1 MHQRQTTIAR
11 TIQLTSGDCLYVTIT
26 LHGVRS

>member
-1 MHQRQTTIAR
+1 MYQQLITIVR
-11 TIQLTSGDCLYVTIT
+11 TILLTSGDCLYVTIT